1 MPEVPSQEEV
11 LSYFDT
17 LSNWGRWGDD
27 DTLGTL
33 NLITDAKRRQAAS
46 LVREGVSISCSRLIP
61 WGGPQLAGGNPTI
74 DMAQSGERYALG
86 DNPEDPAMPGVEPLQ
101 WAGERLSFAFHGSIF
116 THIDGLAHV
125 FWNGRMY
132 NGRSAGL
139 VKTSEGALEQ
149 TSEVMRDGIM
159 TRGVLLD
166 VARALGQDPL
176 PMAPGVYPE
185 DLEAAEEAQGV
196 RVEEGDVLLLRTGYG
211 AQHQAAIRA
220 GEEPPHEHSGFH
232 AATLPWLHERG
243 VAVIGSDVTTDT
255 RHRDEH
261 YTRTR
266 MPVHQVALVA
276 MGLRLIDNAHLER
289 LAEACAERGRWE
301 FCFTLNPLR
310 LERGTGSPANPIA
323 TF

>member
-1 MPEVPSQEEV
+1 MPEAPSQEEV

-46 LVREGVSISCSRLIP
+46 LVHEGVSISCSRLIP
-61 WGGPQLAGGNPTI
+61 WGGPQLAGGNPVI

-125 FWNGRMY
+125 FFDGKMY

-139 VKTSEGALEQ
+139 VKASEGALEQ

-185 DLEAAEEAQGV
+185 DLEAAEAAQGV
-196 RVEEGDVLLLRTGYG
+196 RVEEGDVVLLRTGYG
-211 AQHQAAIRA
+211 AQHEAAILARQ
-220 GEEPPHEHSGFH
+220 EPPHEHSGYH

-243 VAVIGSDVTTDT
+243 AAVIGSDVTTDT
-255 RHRDEH
+255 RYLDPN
-261 YTRTR
+261 YKRTR
-266 MPVHQVALVA
+266 MPVHQIALVA

-289 LAEACAERGRWE
+289 LAVACEERGRWE

-310 LERGTGSPANPIA
+310 FERGTGSPANPIA